1 MDPRALRHI
10 IAALVLLLFQVAVLN
25 EVSLFGLARPLVYP
39 MILLVLPFDSNR
51 AGVLGLAFVMGLML
65 DSFSDTPGLHAA
77 SLVLVAWL
85 RPHVA
90 DMLTPKSGYEGGDR
104 PRIASLG
111 PIWFVTYAG
120 ILLAAHH
127 TAYFALEVFSFAAFG
142 RVLGHILFSLF
153 VSLVLVVVLEFLFGP
168 PLERKSLSR

>member
-1 MDPRALRHI
+1 MDPRAFRNI
-10 IAALVLLLFQVAVLN
+10 FAALGLLLFQVAVLN
-25 EVSLFGLARPLVYP
+25 EVSLFGLGRPFVYP

-51 AGVLGLAFVMGLML
+51 AGVLGLAFVLGLIL
-65 DSFSDTPGLHAA
+65 DSFSNTPGLHAA

-90 DMLTPKSGYEGGDR
+90 DLLTPKAGYEGGDR

-111 PIWFVTYAG
+111 PIWFVPYAG

-127 TAYFALEVFSFAAFG
+127 TAFFVLEVFSFAAFG
-142 RVLGHILFSLF
+142 RILGHILLSGL
-153 VSLVLVVVLEFLFGP
+153 VSLLLVVVLEYLFGP